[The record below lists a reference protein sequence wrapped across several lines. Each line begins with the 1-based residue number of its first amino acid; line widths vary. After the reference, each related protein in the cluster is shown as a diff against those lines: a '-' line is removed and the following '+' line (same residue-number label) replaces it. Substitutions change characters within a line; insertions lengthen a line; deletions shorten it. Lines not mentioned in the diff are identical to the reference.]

1 MQNSGIYFIIYLYVY
16 FSNNCE
22 WEEKIMKHAD
32 LISQMTLEEKASMC
46 DGLDYWHSQPVERL
60 GIQSVSLNDGP
71 HGIRKKGDPDAA
83 KKGETD
89 LLKGV
94 PAICFPTASATACS
108 WDVDLIRTMGEALG
122 DECRKEKVS
131 VLLGPGTNIKRSPLC
146 GRNFEYFS
154 EDPLLAGEMAAS
166 FINGVQ
172 SKGIGTSLK
181 HYAANNQETRR
192 MTVNTVADERTLREI
207 YLRPFEI
214 AVKKAQPWTIMCAY
228 NRLNGKYCAENKWL
242 LTDVL
247 RGDWGYENLIVTD
260 WGAENERVPG
270 LIAGQELEM
279 PTSSGDGARLIV
291 EAVKNG
297 TLDEAVL
304 DHAVDLLLD
313 MVDKSVATLGDYTY
327 DPEEHHALARKIA
340 SQCMVLMK
348 NDGNILPLKKDAKIA
363 VIGEMAKK
371 PRYQGAGSSL
381 INPIQLDCAYDTLK
395 EMGVD
400 FKYAEGYVTDKKKKK
415 KANEDAL
422 VAEAVETAKGAEA
435 VLMFIGL
442 TDEYE
447 TEGSDRKHLN
457 IPPLHNRLVDE
468 VLKVNE
474 NVIVVLS
481 GGAAVDMPWA
491 DKVKAILNGFLTG
504 QASGSAACDVLFGDV
519 NPSGKLSET
528 YPYALEDNSSFK
540 YFPGTSVSVEYR
552 ESVYVGYRYYDSA
565 DKDVRFPFGFGLSYT
580 TFEYSDLK
588 LSSQNIKDTDKLT
601 VSFKIKNTGSVDGA
615 EVAQLYVSD
624 VESTIYRPVKELRG
638 FKKVFL
644 KAGEEKEVSIDLD
657 KRAFAFYN
665 VDAHDWQVE
674 TGEFKIL
681 VGASSRDIKLEASVN
696 VESTDDYVIPDYR
709 AFAPAYYTADVNN
722 VTDEQYRAILGHD
735 IPVSERD
742 KSKPLTILN
751 TIEDAADGKW
761 GGRLN
766 RMLKKMLG
774 EDNLASA
781 VALQLPIKNFIS
793 MSFGIFSPRMAE
805 GLLVILN
812 EDKMAKG
819 LRIIIGGFFKGGG
832 FKQLGKLKQI

>member
-1 MQNSGIYFIIYLYVY
+1 MQLLLLRRKNVMAL
-16 FSNNCE
+16 
-22 WEEKIMKHAD
+22 KHED
-32 LISQMTLEEKASMC
+32 LIAKMTLEEKASMC
-46 DGLDYWHSQPVERL
+46 DGLDYWHSQPVDRL
-60 GIQSVSLNDGP
+60 GIRSVSLNDGP

-154 EDPLLAGEMAAS
+154 EDPELAGEMAAA

-192 MTVNTVADERTLREI
+192 MTVNTVVDERTLREI

-214 AVKKAQPWTIMCAY
+214 AVRKAQPWTIMNAY
-228 NRLNGKYCAENKWL
+228 NRLNGYYCAENKWL

-247 RGDWGYENLIVTD
+247 RKDFGYENLVVTD

-270 LIAGQELEM
+270 LIAGQEIEM
-279 PTSSGDGARLIV
+279 PTSSGDGTKLIV

-304 DHAVDLLLD
+304 DHAVDLILD
-313 MVDKSVATLGDYTY
+313 MVDKSVATLGEYTY
-327 DPEEHHALARKIA
+327 DPAEHHALARKIA
-340 SQCMVLMK
+340 SQCMVLLK
-348 NDGNILPLKKDAKIA
+348 NEDNILPLKKDAKIA

-400 FKYAEGYVTDKKKKK
+400 FSYAPGFVTDKKKKK
-415 KANEDAL
+415 KVSEDAL
-422 VAEAVETAKGAEA
+422 VEEAVNNAKDAEA

-447 TEGSDRKHLN
+447 TEGSDRKHINL
-457 IPPLHNRLVDE
+457 PPLHNRLVEE
-468 VLKVNE
+468 VLKVNK
-474 NVIVVLS
+474 NVIVVIS

-491 DKVKAILNGFLTG
+491 DDVKAILNGFLTG

-528 YPYALEDNSSFK
+528 YPYALEDNSSYK

-552 ESVYVGYRYYDSA
+552 EGVYVGYRYYDSA
-565 DKDVRFPFGFGLSYT
+565 KKDVRFPFGFGLSYT

-588 LSSQNIKDTDKLT
+588 LSADSIKDSDKLT
-601 VSFKIKNTGSVDGA
+601 VSFKIKNTGAVDGA
-615 EVAQLYVSD
+615 EAAQLYVSD
-624 VESTIYRPVKELRG
+624 VESTIYRPVKELKG

-681 VGASSRDIKLEASVN
+681 VGASSRDIRLEASVN
-696 VESTDDYVIPDYR
+696 VESTSSYAIPNYSTL
-709 AFAPAYYTADVNN
+709 APAYYTADVNN
-722 VTDEQYRAILGHD
+722 VTDEQFRTVLGHE
-735 IPVSERD
+735 IPPTERD

-812 EDKMAKG
+812 EDKFGKG
-819 LRIIIGGFFKGGG
+819 MRMIIGGFFKGGG

>member
-1 MQNSGIYFIIYLYVY
+1 MSLKH
-16 FSNNCE
+16 
-22 WEEKIMKHAD
+22 EE
-32 LISQMTLEEKASMC
+32 LIKKMTLEEKASMC
-46 DGLDYWHSQPVERL
+46 DGLDYWHSQPIERL
-60 GIQSVSLNDGP
+60 GIKSVALNDGP
-71 HGIRKKGDPDAA
+71 HGIRKKGNPEDAKA
-83 KKGETD
+83 GKTD

-108 WDVDLIRTMGEALG
+108 WDVDLIREMGEALG

-154 EDPLLAGEMAAS
+154 EDPVLAGEMAAA

-192 MTVNTVADERTLREI
+192 MTVNTVVDERTLREI

-214 AVKKAQPWTIMCAY
+214 AVRKAQPWTIMCAY
-228 NRLNGKYCAENKWL
+228 NRLNGYYCAENKWL

-247 RGDWGYENLIVTD
+247 RGDFGYENLIVTD

-279 PTSSGDGARLIV
+279 PTSSGMGTKLIV
-291 EAVKNG
+291 DAVKDG

-313 MVDKSVATLGDYTY
+313 MVDKSTATLGEYTY
-327 DPEEHHALARKIA
+327 DPDEHHEIARRIA

-348 NDGNILPLKKDAKIA
+348 NDNNILPLKKDKKLA

-381 INPIQLDCAYDTLK
+381 INPIKLDCAYDTLK
-395 EMGVD
+395 KMGID
-400 FKYAEGYVTDKKKKK
+400 FEYAQGYSTAKKNKISDDQFT
-415 KANEDAL
+415 E
-422 VAEAVETAKGAEA
+422 EAVNVAKNADT
-435 VLMFIGL
+435 VLLFIGL
-442 TDEYE
+442 TDEFE
-447 TEGSDRKHLN
+447 TEGNDRRHLG
-457 IPPLHNRLVDE
+457 IPPLHNRLVEE
-468 VLKVNE
+468 VLKVNK
-474 NVIVVLS
+474 NVVVVLS
-481 GGAAVDMPWA
+481 GGAAVEMPWA
-491 DKVKAILNGFLTG
+491 DSVPAILNAFLTG
-504 QASGSAACDVLFGDV
+504 QASGSAVCDILYGDV

-528 YPYALEDNSSFK
+528 YPYALEDNSSNN

-552 ESVYVGYRYYDSA
+552 EGIYVGYRYYDSA
-565 DKDVRFPFGFGLSYT
+565 NKAVRFPFGHGLSYT
-580 TFEYSDLK
+580 SFEYSDLK
-588 LSSQNIKDTDKLT
+588 LSADSIKDTDT
-601 VSFKIKNTGSVDGA
+601 VTATFKIKNTGLRDGA
-615 EVAQLYVSD
+615 EAAQLYVAD
-624 VESTIYRPVKELRG
+624 VESTIYRPVKELKG

-644 KAGEEKEVSIDLD
+644 KAGEEKEVSIELD

-681 VGASSRDIKLEASVN
+681 IGASSRDIRLEASLN
-696 VESTDDYVIPDYR
+696 VESTVAYSIPDYSKM
-709 AFAPAYYTADVNN
+709 APSYYSVDITNIP
-722 VTDEQYRAILGHD
+722 DEEFKAVLGHE
-735 IPVSERD
+735 IPPTQRD
-742 KSKPLTILN
+742 KSKPLTLMN

-766 RMLKKMLG
+766 RILKKFLG
-774 EDNLASA
+774 EDTMMSA

-812 EDKMAKG
+812 EDKFAKG